1 MAAVS
6 AAPSLRESRD
16 IDPYPLYEL
25 LRQRGPVVW
34 DAGMHAW
41 LVLDHAGCTFV
52 ERREDLFAETTGSL
66 PGAEQITG
74 KRDLRAL
81 VGVEHDTLHRSL
93 SHAWRPKPIAP
104 YGADVIRPV
113 VAARLAALSRDG
125 QLELF
130 EDVSSIVPI
139 RVIAR
144 ILGLP
149 DDDDATLRQAK
160 GWLEAVL
167 AWRHTYGADEE
178 IRVAAEDATRHISPM
193 LLDVIRERRDRPQHD
208 MISWLW
214 SAGQDVVDD
223 WGEEDV
229 LANATFL
236 FEAGSETTSLLICTL
251 MKRLLDEPADARQG
265 ILSDAEALRWYT
277 DEVLR
282 HTTVVH
288 WRARR
293 ATQDIELG
301 GATIGAG
308 DMVHPVNGAAN
319 RDPVHWER
327 PDEFDPSRPRLA
339 GHLAFNVGPRHCAG
353 AHLARLQTTETVVA
367 LFRAFPDLAIDE
379 DAPPPYFAG
388 YVSRAWQP
396 LHLRH
401 RPQEPGVV
409 GAKILGD
416 PPN

>member
-1 MAAVS
+1 MPTTAS
-6 AAPSLRESRD
+6 APSLRESRD
-16 IDPYPLYEL
+16 IDPYPLYER
-25 LRQRGPVVW
+25 LRQQGPVVW
-34 DAGMHAW
+34 DVGMNAW
-41 LVLDHAGCTFV
+41 LVLDHEGCTFV
-52 ERREDLFAETTGSL
+52 ERREDLFAEPTGSL

-81 VGVEHDTLHRSL
+81 VGAEHDTLHRSL
-93 SHAWRPKPIAP
+93 SHEWRPKPIAP

-113 VAARLAALSRDG
+113 LAQRLAALAGEGR
-125 QLELF
+125 LELF

-139 RVIAR
+139 RVTAR

-149 DDDDATLRQAK
+149 DDDDATLRRAK

-178 IRVAAEDATRHISPM
+178 IRVAAEEATRLIAPM
-193 LLDVIRERRDRPQHD
+193 LLDVIRERHERPQRD

-214 SAGQDVVDD
+214 AAGRDIAAD

-236 FEAGSETTSLLICTL
+236 FEAGSETTSLLICTVV
-251 MKRLLDEPADARQG
+251 KRLLDEA
-265 ILSDAEALRWYT
+265 SDRRSAVLAEPDALRWYT

-293 ATQDIELG
+293 STQDVELG
-301 GATIGAG
+301 GVTIRAG
-308 DMVHPVNGAAN
+308 EMVHPVNAAAN
-319 RDPVHWER
+319 RDPRHWER
-327 PDEFDPSRPRLA
+327 PDEFDPSRPHLA

-353 AHLARLQTTETVVA
+353 AHLARLQTTETIMA
-367 LFRAFPDLAIDE
+367 LFHAFPDLALDE
-379 DAPPPYFAG
+379 RYEAAVFSG
-388 YVSRAWQP
+388 YVTRAWRP
-396 LHLRH
+396 LHLRYS
-401 RPQEPGVV
+401 PQDPGMVTDLV
-409 GAKILGD
+409 LRGQ
-416 PPN
+416 PS